1 MPKKKKWQAS
11 YPWIKDPRQLP
22 DNRCAAFYTL
32 KAMEKR
38 LSLNPEHTTLY
49 RHQIDNMVAHGVACK
64 ISIED
69 MSSYDG
75 PFYCTSHHAVLRP
88 ESKRTPCCIV
98 FNSSANVHG
107 HCFEWVLC
115 KRSGHAQ

>member
-32 KAMEKR
+32 KAMGKH
-38 LSLNPEHTTLY
+38 LSLNPEHATLY
-49 RHQIDNMVAHGVACK
+49 KHQIDNMFACGVARK
-64 ISIED
+64 ISIEE

-75 PFYCTSHHAVLRP
+75 PFYYISHHAVLKS
-88 ESKRTPCCIV
+88 ESKCTPCRTV
-98 FNSSANVHG
+98 FNSSANFHG
-107 HCFEWVLC
+107 HV
-115 KRSGHAQ
+115 